1 MELVHPYKWP
11 KMNGF
16 AWGYFILLEG
26 VMSTAFVTMVY
37 MAHLVRSSLQ
47 IENTMG
53 PRRLAVVCIANLRNL
68 QWTVVQ
74 PYFARRKFEVSCPDS
89 RNRVV
94 LSGRMHQLYIPN
106 NYFIILL
113 FYNNNEKSLSHSDIH
128 CEKSSTNE

>member
-11 KMNGF
+11 KINGF
-16 AWGYFILLEG
+16 AWGYFILLIG
-26 VMSTAFVTMVY
+26 VTTTAFVTGFW
-37 MAHLVRSSLQ
+37 AHLFRSSLQ
-47 IENTMG
+47 IENTTG

-68 QWTVVQ
+68 RTVVQ

-113 FYNNNEKSLSHSDIH
+113 LYNNNGKSLSHSDIH